1 MKTYRYVTVLSHSGA
16 YRAEGVSGCRHYL
29 TLRRGWHSRSC
40 CEIPFIPVNSQEVPI
55 DGSCVVSR
63 CPFSPALSRIRT
75 VSVRRH
81 RQSRQYRH
89 RCARGTAI
97 AHAESIMSALLQDL
111 RYGFRMAL
119 RSPGFSAVA
128 VLTLAIGIAVN
139 TTVFSWTDMMLLR
152 PIPGVPNSGEL
163 AAFETVAQDGVALP
177 TSFPDFRDHRDHL
190 KLLA

>member
-1 MKTYRYVTVLSHSGA
+1 
-16 YRAEGVSGCRHYL
+16 
-29 TLRRGWHSRSC
+29 
-40 CEIPFIPVNSQEVPI
+40 
-55 DGSCVVSR
+55 
-63 CPFSPALSRIRT
+63 
-75 VSVRRH
+75 
-81 RQSRQYRH
+81 
-89 RCARGTAI
+89 
-97 AHAESIMSALLQDL
+97 
-111 RYGFRMAL
+111 MAL

-190 KLLA
+190 KLLALAAATPMTLTIGEGDHADRIWAELVSANYFAVLGVKPLLGRMITPQECGDKADTCAVAVIGDGLWKSRFRGDPGVIGTSVVLNR